1 MSEPGDDAIVE
12 ALLFCSGR
20 SLSCSELAS
29 QSSLDE
35 EQVAQCL
42 DNLRGQYRRR
52 RGNALQIV
60 EVGGRWSMEVD
71 PRLSPYLPAELRGDI
86 PERLQRAAALIAYH
100 QPMMQSDLVSMMGPI
115 AYDYVRSLARLG
127 LVDRRRKG
135 DTRRLQTTRYFAERF
150 QCPYTEPK
158 KVKEWFRQQ
167 AEENGI
173 SSQALVDSIRELDPQ
188 VGDMDVIP
196 DSDGTEEDIEGQV

>member
-1 MSEPGDDAIVE
+1 MTEPGIDAIIE

-20 SLSCSELAS
+20 SLSCAELAS
-29 QSSLDE
+29 QSSKSEVEVVNALE
-35 EQVAQCL
+35 
-42 DNLRGQYRRR
+42 NLKGQYRRR

-71 PRLSPYLPAELRGDI
+71 PRLSSYLPSELRGDI

-115 AYDYVRSLARLG
+115 AYDYVRSLARIG

-135 DTRRLQTTRYFAERF
+135 NTRRLQTTRYFAERF
-150 QCPYTEPK
+150 QCPHTEPK

-167 AEENGI
+167 AEDNGI
-173 SSQALVDSIRELDPQ
+173 TSQALVDSIKELDPQ

-196 DSDGTEEDIEGQV
+196 DSDGTEEDIEDQD

>member
-1 MSEPGDDAIVE
+1 MTEPGIDAIIE

-20 SLSCSELAS
+20 SLSCTELAS
-29 QSSLDE
+29 QSSKSEVEVVNALE
-35 EQVAQCL
+35 
-42 DNLRGQYRRR
+42 NLRGQYRRR

-71 PRLSPYLPAELRGDI
+71 PRLSSYLPSELRGDI

-135 DTRRLQTTRYFAERF
+135 NTRRLQTTRYFAERF
-150 QCPYTEPK
+150 QCPHTEPK

-167 AEENGI
+167 AEDNGI
-173 SSQALVDSIRELDPQ
+173 TSQALVDSIKELDPQ

-196 DSDGTEEDIEGQV
+196 DSDGTEEDIEDQD

>member
-1 MSEPGDDAIVE
+1 MSEPGADAIVE

-29 QSSLDE
+29 QSSMGE
-35 EQVAQCL
+35 EQIAQCL
-42 DNLRGQYRRR
+42 DNLRGQYKRR

-71 PRLSPYLPAELRGDI
+71 PRLSSYLPSELRGDI
-86 PERLQRAAALIAYH
+86 PDRLQRAAALIAYH
-100 QPMMQSDLVSMMGPI
+100 QPMMQSDLVNMMGPI

-135 DTRRLQTTRYFAERF
+135 NTRRLQTTRYFAERF
-150 QCPYTEPK
+150 NVRILSQ

-196 DSDGTEEDIEGQV
+196 DSDGTEEDIEDQD

>member
-1 MSEPGDDAIVE
+1 MSEPTVDAIVE

-20 SLSCSELAS
+20 SLSSSELAS
-29 QSSLDE
+29 QSSISEEEVTQALDS
-35 EQVAQCL
+35 
-42 DNLRGQYRRR
+42 LRGQYRRR

-71 PRLSPYLPAELRGDI
+71 PRLSSYLPSELRGDI

-135 DTRRLQTTRYFAERF
+135 NSRRLQTTRYFAERF
-150 QCPYTEPK
+150 QCPHTEPK

-167 AEENGI
+167 AQENGI

-196 DSDGTEEDIEGQV
+196 DSDGTEEDIEGQD

>member
-1 MSEPGDDAIVE
+1 MTEPGVEAIVE

-20 SLSCSELAS
+20 SLSCSELVT
-29 QSSLDE
+29 QSSLGE
-35 EQVAQCL
+35 EEVLGAL
-42 DNLRGQYRRR
+42 EVLRGQYRRR

-71 PRLSPYLPAELRGDI
+71 PRLSSYLPSELRGDI

-135 DTRRLQTTRYFAERF
+135 NSRRLQTTRYFAERF
-150 QCPYTEPK
+150 QCPHTEPK

-167 AEENGI
+167 AEANGI
-173 SSQALVDSIRELDPQ
+173 TSQELVDSIRELDPQ
-188 VGDMDVIP
+188 VGDMDVVP
-196 DSDGTEEDIEGQV
+196 DSDGTEDDIEAQD

>member
-1 MSEPGDDAIVE
+1 MSVPGTEAIVE

-20 SLSCSELAS
+20 SLTCSQLAS
-29 QSSLDE
+29 QSSMS
-35 EQVAQCL
+35 EQVVFEAL
-42 DNLRGQYRRR
+42 ETLRGQYRRR

-71 PRLSPYLPAELRGDI
+71 PRLSPHLPSELRGDI

-100 QPMMQSDLVSMMGPI
+100 QPMMQSDLVNMMGPI

-135 DTRRLQTTRYFAERF
+135 NTRRLQTTRYFAERF
-150 QCPYTEPK
+150 QCPHTEPK
-158 KVKEWFRQQ
+158 KVKEWFRKQ
-167 AEENGI
+167 AEDNGI

-196 DSDGTEEDIEGQV
+196 DSDGTEDDIEDQD

>member
-1 MSEPGDDAIVE
+1 MTDPGVEAIVE

-20 SLSCSELAS
+20 SLSCSELLA
-29 QSSLDE
+29 QSSLGE
-35 EQVAQCL
+35 EEVLGAL
-42 DNLRGQYRRR
+42 EGLRGQYRRR

-71 PRLSPYLPAELRGDI
+71 PRLSSYLPSELRGDI

-135 DTRRLQTTRYFAERF
+135 NSRRLQTTRYFAERF
-150 QCPYTEPK
+150 QCPHTEPK

-167 AEENGI
+167 AEANGI
-173 SSQALVDSIRELDPQ
+173 TSQELVDSIRELDPQ
-188 VGDMDVIP
+188 VGDMDVVP
-196 DSDGTEEDIEGQV
+196 DSDGPEDDIEDQD

>member
-1 MSEPGDDAIVE
+1 MSEPTVDAILE

-29 QSSLDE
+29 QSSISEEEVTQALDS
-35 EQVAQCL
+35 
-42 DNLRGQYRRR
+42 LRGQYRRR

-71 PRLSPYLPAELRGDI
+71 PRLSPYLPSELRGDI

-135 DTRRLQTTRYFAERF
+135 NSRRLQTTRYFAERF
-150 QCPYTEPK
+150 QCPHTEPK

-167 AEENGI
+167 AQENGI

-196 DSDGTEEDIEGQV
+196 DSDGTEEDIEGQD

>member
-1 MSEPGDDAIVE
+1 MSQPTPDAIVE

-20 SLSCSELAS
+20 SLSCSDLAS
-29 QSSLDE
+29 QASMDE
-35 EQVAQCL
+35 ETVSAAL
-42 DNLRGQYRRR
+42 DALRGQYKRR

-71 PRLSPYLPAELRGDI
+71 PRLSPYLPSELRGDI

-135 DTRRLQTTRYFAERF
+135 NTRRLQTTRYFAERF
-150 QCPYTEPK
+150 QCPHTEPK

-167 AEENGI
+167 AEDNGI

-196 DSDGTEEDIEGQV
+196 DSDGTEDDIEGQD

>member
-1 MSEPGDDAIVE
+1 MSEPGADAIVE

-20 SLSCSELAS
+20 SLSCAELSS
-29 QSSLDE
+29 QSSKSENEILGALE
-35 EQVAQCL
+35 A
-42 DNLRGQYRRR
+42 LRGQYRRR

-71 PRLSPYLPAELRGDI
+71 PRLSSYLPSELRGDI
-86 PERLQRAAALIAYH
+86 PDRLQRAAALIAYH

-135 DTRRLQTTRYFAERF
+135 NSRRLQTTRYFAERF
-150 QCPYTEPK
+150 QCPHTEPK

-167 AEENGI
+167 AESNGI
-173 SSQALVDSIRELDPQ
+173 TSQTLVDSIRELDPQ
-188 VGDMDVIP
+188 VGDMDVVP
-196 DSDGTEEDIEGQV
+196 DSDGTEEDIEDQD

>member
-1 MSEPGDDAIVE
+1 
-12 ALLFCSGR
+12 
-20 SLSCSELAS
+20 
-29 QSSLDE
+29 
-35 EQVAQCL
+35 
-42 DNLRGQYRRR
+42 
-52 RGNALQIV
+52 
-60 EVGGRWSMEVD
+60 
-71 PRLSPYLPAELRGDI
+71 
-86 PERLQRAAALIAYH
+86 
-100 QPMMQSDLVSMMGPI
+100 MMQSDLVSMMGPI

-135 DTRRLQTTRYFAERF
+135 NTRRLQTTRYFAERF